1 MASKYEYKLLLVVNK
16 KDMEKLERNWQSVS
30 PDNVTFPTV
39 KANSKLLV
47 ASLGLENVTF
57 VTKPKPLGAH
67 ASFLQ
72 MAEPVASK
80 ADSSLQI
87 ITVPFL
93 AGTTRKQVLEA
104 LEKGSL
110 KHLTTNC
117 RHYSLFAVVSP

>member
-1 MASKYEYKLLLVVNK
+1 MSKYEYKLLLVVNEE
-16 KDMEKLERNWQSVS
+16 DMRNLESNWQSVS

-39 KANSKLLV
+39 RANSKLLV
-47 ASLGLENVTF
+47 ASLGVENTTF

-72 MAEPVASK
+72 MAEPAASK

-87 ITVPFL
+87 ITVPFV

-104 LEKGSL
+104 LENGSL
-110 KHLTTNC
+110 SHLTAHC
-117 RHYSLFAVVSP
+117 QHYSLFAVVHQ